1 MIDPCAC
8 TDFNRAELLR
18 ATAAAAGRGLP
29 AIEPGMP
36 DPAGTGLDRRAFLLR
51 GAGLALSVYG
61 ASKLGLD
68 QLEVGVAEA
77 SGALGGAP
85 VLVNVFLPGGV
96 DSLSVLAPIGDA
108 RYRTLRPTLALS
120 GGDG

>member
-1 MIDPCAC
+1 MRPSSCC
-8 TDFNRAELLR
+8 NDFQRTQRLR
-18 ATAAAAGRGLP
+18 AAAAGEGLP

-36 DPAGTGLDRRAFLLR
+36 EPAGTGLDRRAFLLR

-68 QLEVGVAEA
+68 QLEAGVAQA
-77 SGALGGAP
+77 AGGAGQP

-96 DSLSVLAPIGDA
+96 DSLSVLAPVGD
-108 RYRTLRPTLALS
+108 P
-120 GGDG
+120 